1 MVISFLTP
9 INCKIMK
16 QILISSAL
24 IFFLIVIGCN
34 KEEAITPSA
43 DFNTNLQNNTLKK
56 GTSFTIYLE
65 NVQGEFLVYF
75 KGNTEETT
83 FNPEDPT
90 RLGTPFSVDL
100 DSLEIPAYNNVGEYT
115 FTVVASSSGN
125 WAEDYIQDT
134 KSITI
139 TVVE

>member
-1 MVISFLTP
+1 MKRTFIFSF
-9 INCKIMK
+9 II
-16 QILISSAL
+16 AL
-24 IFFLIVIGCN
+24 LVAYGCN

-43 DFNTNLQNNTLKK
+43 DFTTNLQNNTVKR
-56 GTSFTIYLE
+56 GRSFTIYLD

-75 KGNTEETT
+75 RGNNEQNTYSAD
-83 FNPEDPT
+83 DPT
-90 RLGTPFSVDL
+90 RLGTPFSNDL
-100 DSLEIPAYNNVGEYT
+100 DSLVIPAYNNLGDKV

-125 WAEDYIQDT
+125 WAKDYFQDV

>member
-1 MVISFLTP
+1 MKRAFIFSVI
-9 INCKIMK
+9 
-16 QILISSAL
+16 
-24 IFFLIVIGCN
+24 IVLLVAYGCN

-43 DFNTNLQNNTLKK
+43 DFTTNLQNNTVKR
-56 GTSFTIYLE
+56 GRSFTIYLD

-75 KGNTEETT
+75 RGNTEQNTYST
-83 FNPEDPT
+83 DDPT
-90 RLGTPFSVDL
+90 RLGTPFSTDL
-100 DSLEIPAYNNVGEYT
+100 DSLVIPAYNNLGDKV

-125 WAEDYIQDT
+125 WAKDYFQDV

>member
-1 MVISFLTP
+1 MSFITSLKF
-9 INCKIMK
+9 KIMK
-16 QILISSAL
+16 QLLIFSAL
-24 IFFLIVIGCN
+24 IFLLISVGCN

-43 DFNTNLQNNTLKK
+43 DFTTNLQNNTLEK
-56 GTSFTIYLE
+56 GTPFTVYLD

-83 FNPEDPT
+83 YDPEDPT
-90 RLGTPFSVDL
+90 RVGEPFSVDL
-100 DSLEIPAYNNVGEYT
+100 DSLEIGGYNNVGEYV

-125 WAEDYIQDT
+125 WAEDYFQDT

-139 TVVE
+139 NIVE

>member
-1 MVISFLTP
+1 
-9 INCKIMK
+9 MK
-16 QILISSAL
+16 RTFIFSVL
-24 IFFLIVIGCN
+24 IFLLVALGCN

-43 DFNTNLQNNTLKK
+43 DFTTNLQNNAVQR
-56 GTSFTIYLE
+56 GRSFTIYLD

-75 KGNTEETT
+75 KGNNDQSTYSAD
-83 FNPEDPT
+83 DPT
-90 RLGTPFSVDL
+90 RLGTPFSNDL
-100 DSLEIPAYNNVGEYT
+100 DSLVIPAYNNLGDKV

-125 WAEDYIQDT
+125 WANDYFQDV

>member
-1 MVISFLTP
+1 
-9 INCKIMK
+9 MK
-16 QILISSAL
+16 QILIFSVLLFLL
-24 IFFLIVIGCN
+24 ITAGCN

-43 DFNTNLQNNTLKK
+43 DFTTNLQNNTLKR
-56 GTSFTIYLE
+56 GTPFMIYLD

-83 FNPEDPT
+83 YNPEDPT
-90 RLGTPFSVDL
+90 RLGTTFSVDL
-100 DSLEIPAYNNVGEYT
+100 DSLQIPAYNNVGEYA

-125 WAEDYIQDT
+125 WAEDYFQDT